1 MGTQRVLVTGA
12 SGFVGRP
19 LLAALLDAGYAVRAA
34 TRFAGTLPHSVDE
47 VVVPDF
53 KNAVD
58 WKPILKGVDV
68 VIHLAG
74 LAHTDSHDSAYDQI
88 NWTTTLDLARAAKE
102 AGVHRFVFL
111 SSMRAQAGPS
121 AMHILH
127 EQDDPH
133 PTDQYGRSKLAAEL
147 TVRSAGL
154 PFTILRPVALYG
166 PHPKANVKRLV
177 QLAKLPLPLPFAGFT
192 GRRSL
197 LGIDNLIGA
206 IFFVLNT
213 PATIGETF
221 LVADPAPLTLAEIF
235 TMLRKALG
243 RRPGL
248 MSIPPTA
255 IRLGLYLLGQGRL
268 WERISE
274 DLVVD
279 TSKLEAFGWRP
290 AVETYDGFRAMLSA
304 GPPRP

>member
-1 MGTQRVLVTGA
+1 MGTKSVLVTGA

-19 LLAALLDAGYAVRAA
+19 LLTALHDADYVVRAT
-34 TRFAGTLPHSVDE
+34 TRFAGTLPHSVEE

-58 WKPILKGVDV
+58 WKPLLQGVNI

-74 LAHTDSHDSAYDQI
+74 LAHTDSQDSAYDQV
-88 NWTTTLDLARAAKE
+88 NWTTTLDLARAARN
-102 AGVHRFVFL
+102 AGVDRFIFL
-111 SSMRAQAGPS
+111 SSVRAQAGPS
-121 AMHILH
+121 ATHVLH
-127 EQDDPH
+127 ERDEPH
-133 PTDQYGRSKLAAEL
+133 PTDQYGRSKLAAE
-147 TVRSAGL
+147 VAVASAGL

-177 QLAKLPLPLPFAGFT
+177 QLAKSPLPLPFAGFT

-197 LGIDNLIGA
+197 LGIDNLICA

-213 PATIGETF
+213 ATTIGETF
-221 LVADPAPLTLAEIF
+221 LVADPTPLTLAEIF
-235 TMLRKALG
+235 TLLRKALG

-248 MSIPPTA
+248 IFVPPTA
-255 IRLGLYLLGQGRL
+255 LRLGLSLLGQGKL
-268 WERISE
+268 WQRISE

-279 TSKLEAFGWRP
+279 TSKLAAFGWRP
-290 AVETYDGFRAMLSA
+290 ALETYDGFRAMLSA
-304 GPPRP
+304 EDDSR